1 MQKRQRNSKEAV
13 FAAWRF
19 QNVRKEGEQ
28 MVELDAIK
36 YELSGYEK
44 PLLEMGDSL

>member
-1 MQKRQRNSKEAV
+1 MKVCISTK
-13 FAAWRF
+13 
-19 QNVRKEGEQ
+19 KEGEQ

-36 YELSGYEK
+36 VELAGFEK

>member
-1 MQKRQRNSKEAV
+1 MCINT
-13 FAAWRF
+13 
-19 QNVRKEGEQ
+19 RKEGEQ

-36 YELSGYEK
+36 FELSEYDK

>member
-1 MQKRQRNSKEAV
+1 MYEIGNDAYGV
-13 FAAWRF
+13 L
-19 QNVRKEGEQ
+19 KEGEQ

-36 YELSGYEK
+36 YELTGFEK

>member
-1 MQKRQRNSKEAV
+1 MAV
-13 FAAWRF
+13 RIID
-19 QNVRKEGEQ
+19 QSLKEGER

-36 YELSGYEK
+36 SELSGYDK